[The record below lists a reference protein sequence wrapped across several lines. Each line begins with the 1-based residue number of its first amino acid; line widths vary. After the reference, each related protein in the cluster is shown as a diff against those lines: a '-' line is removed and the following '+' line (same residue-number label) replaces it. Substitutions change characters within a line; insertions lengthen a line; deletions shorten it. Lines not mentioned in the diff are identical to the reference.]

1 MAFLTALSRAGARV
15 LAWIGA
21 LLSLVFGRWQWQAP
35 GYLRWFGRGIA
46 RALRALA
53 ARPLV
58 GALAVAVL
66 VGAGAGGWYGW
77 KWWKAQPKP
86 VEVKFEVVDPRRTE
100 IEYALGPNPLV
111 VKFAGGVAPLAL
123 VGKDV
128 AQGIEVSPAV
138 AGVWH
143 WNSDRELQFLPKED
157 WPVGEEYQV
166 SLARD
171 AIAPQIRLSSRDFT
185 FHAPAFVAKIASAQF
200 SVDAVNPGQK
210 EVVVDLEFSHP
221 VDPAALESRV
231 SMQLAGASKGVLGLG
246 ADKTKFTVT
255 YDKFKLHA
263 YLHSANLP
271 IPAEDTALHVEIDKG
286 VTAARGGKP
295 FQEALA
301 QDVAVPGLYSLK
313 VNKVEPTVVTN
324 DQNDPEQ
331 VLVVETS
338 TEIAEK
344 DIGAALSVWELPVY
358 HPATKVE
365 DRKAPYAW
373 NEVSEVTDAAIKG
386 ARKLDLTA
394 VPTELEYEAGHA
406 YKYRADVGRYLFVRV
421 EKGAKAYG
429 GYLLGARDERIVK
442 VPPFPSELRILSQG
456 ALLSMSGEKKVAVL
470 VRDLPGV
477 RVELARVLPGQL
489 QHLVSQSSGNFDKP
503 SFYSGIGPD
512 DLTERYERKVP
523 LPNLQR
529 GRAHYEAV
537 DVGEYLKKDGDD
549 KRGIFLLT
557 VQGYTPEGAKAQPA
571 DEANAGDG
579 EDGNADGGNTEGEP
593 NVEGE
598 PAQQTAPSD
607 RVDKRLILVTDLGI
621 VVKRELDGTQVVFVQ
636 SIHTGLPVAGANVDV
651 IARNGTTLYSQST
664 DAQGM
669 VRFPKLDNLSR
680 ERSPLMY
687 LVKKAGDTS
696 FLPLN
701 RYDRQLDFSRFDVG
715 GVANARQADQLNAY
729 LFSDRGIYRPGD
741 TFHIGMIIKSADW
754 TKPGA
759 KPLAG
764 LPLEAEVLDARGLS
778 IKRERIKV
786 AAGGF
791 NELVHTTL
799 PSAPTGSYTVN
810 LYTVKDGRANQQ
822 IGSTQINVQE
832 FEPDRMK
839 VSAHLSSEVTEGWV
853 NPNDLKARV
862 SALNLFGTPAENR
875 RVEATIALTPA
886 FPAFSSHKGYVFYD
900 AQRAKEGY
908 SDKLADGKTDAKGE
922 AEFDLGLAKYAR
934 ATYRLHFIARA
945 YEPEGGRSVAAEA
958 ATLVSELPFMV
969 GVKPDGA
976 LDFVSRGSKRSVSV
990 IAIDPK
996 AKKTAAEK
1004 LTLLL
1009 VERKYVS
1016 VLTKQDSGVYK
1027 YESRKKEVTLK
1038 ETPYTIAAGGNTLAL
1053 ATDTPGN
1060 FAYVIRNAD
1069 GLELNRVEYSVA
1081 GQGNVTRSLERNAEL
1096 ELTLDRKD
1104 YAPGDEIAISIRAPY
1119 TGAGLITIERDKV
1132 YAQTWF
1138 KADKV
1143 ASVQKIRLPK
1153 DFEGNG
1159 YISVQFVRDP
1169 GSDEIFMSPLSWGAV
1184 PFATNLSQRTNT
1196 LKLETSELVKPGQK
1210 VAMKLTAAK
1219 PTRAV
1224 VFAVDEGILQVAR
1237 YQNADPLG
1245 HFFQKRALEV
1255 RTSQILDLILPEF
1268 KKIMAATAPGGDAEG
1283 ALGRHLNPF
1292 KRKHDQPAVW
1302 WSGIV
1307 EVNGT
1312 RNFEWTVPETFNG
1325 TLRVMAVAV
1334 NDGQLGTALA
1344 KTTVRGDFVL
1354 SPNAPLAVTPG
1365 DEFEVSVGVANNV
1378 PGSGKEP
1385 AVAVALQASP
1395 AFEVVG
1401 NASQSLKIG
1410 EMREGVAVFRVKV
1423 KDGAAAQLGSAP
1435 LTFSAT
1441 LGNKS
1446 AKLSTEVSVRPATPY
1461 YTQLTLGSFKGS
1473 AEVPVR
1479 RDLFAEHRQVEAAVS
1494 PLPLVA
1500 ANGLSAYLANFSH
1513 SCTEQLV
1520 SQAMPGMVLAKRSEF
1535 APLAGTKPA
1544 GKSID
1549 EAVRVLRTRQ
1559 NAEGGFG
1566 LWDASVQPDEFAS
1579 VYAVH
1584 WMLEARER
1592 GEAVPQDM
1600 LQDGLAYLAQLT
1612 STPADS
1618 LYAARTR
1625 AYAAYL
1631 LTRQGEVT
1639 TAVLTRLRQTLDAK
1653 YAKQWHDDLVA
1664 VWLAASYQL
1673 LKEDSVANSLIAGP
1687 AELLVKRG
1695 KPFRYEN
1702 YYDPLVRDAGT
1713 LYVLAR
1719 HFPTRAKALPPEAM
1733 VAMMKPI
1740 ADNQFNTLSAAWTVL
1755 ALDAYA
1761 NAIGNQAL
1769 GKLSIAAIDAAG
1781 KAQPL
1786 ALPDNLVP
1794 RVRVA
1799 PGNAKLRF
1807 GIDANLPGYY
1817 ALSEAGFD
1825 KTPPAGE
1832 VKHGIELSREYLD
1845 AKGKPVT
1852 SVKIGDEITVRLRV
1866 RAIDRD
1872 FIGNL
1877 ALVDLL
1883 PGGFEPVLQSRT
1895 PDSEGGAPSDAPQSW
1910 NNPLGRNGNW
1920 NAEYADIRDD
1930 RVVLY
1935 GSATKNAA
1943 EFSYRIKASN
1953 AGKFVVPPAYGESL
1967 YERDVQART
1976 AAGSIVVEKPAQ

>member
-1 MAFLTALSRAGARV
+1 MSILSPLARAGARV
-15 LAWIGA
+15 LSWFGA
-21 LLSLVFGRWQWQAP
+21 LLALVFGRWQWQAP
-35 GYLRWFGRGIA
+35 GYLRWLGHRGA
-46 RALRALA
+46 AFWRAVA
-53 ARPLV
+53 ARPARAAA
-58 GALAVAVL
+58 ALAVV
-66 VGAGAGGWYGW
+66 AGLSAGGWFGW
-77 KWWKAQPKP
+77 QWWQAQPKP
-86 VEVKFEVVDPRRTE
+86 VEVKFEVLDPQRTE
-100 IEYALGPNPLV
+100 IENGFDPNPLV
-111 VKFAGGVAPLAL
+111 VKFSQGVAPIAL
-123 VGKDV
+123 VGRDV
-128 AQGIEVSPAV
+128 TQGIEISPPL
-138 AGVWH
+138 AGTWH
-143 WNSDRELQFLPKED
+143 WESDRELRFLPKED

-166 SLARD
+166 GLARD
-171 AIAPQIRLSSRDFT
+171 AVAPQIRLAARDFV
-185 FHAPAFVAKIASAQF
+185 FHAPAFVAKINGAAF
-200 SVDAVNPGQK
+200 HVDPVNPAQK
-210 EVVVDLEFSHP
+210 EVLVELEFTHP
-221 VDPAALESRV
+221 VDPAALEARV
-231 SMQLAGASKGVLGLG
+231 SMQMAGASKGVLGLG
-246 ADKTKFTVT
+246 AEKTKFTVS
-255 YDKFKLHA
+255 YDKYKLRA
-263 YLHSANLP
+263 YLHSQNLP

-286 VTAARGGKP
+286 VAAARGGKP
-295 FQEALA
+295 FKEALA
-301 QDVAVPGLYSLK
+301 QDVAIPGLYSLK
-313 VNKVEPTVVTN
+313 IGNVEPAVVAN

-331 VLVVETS
+331 VLAIETT
-338 TEIAEK
+338 TEVAEK
-344 DIGAALSVWELPVY
+344 DIGAAVSVWELPVY
-358 HPATKVE
+358 HPATKPE
-365 DRKAPYAW
+365 DRKRPYAW
-373 NEVSEVTDAAIKG
+373 NDPAEVTDAALKA
-386 ARKLDLTA
+386 ARKLELTA
-394 VPTELEYEAGHA
+394 VPTELEYEAVHSF
-406 YKYRADVGRYLFVRV
+406 KYRADVGRHLFVRI
-421 EKGAKAYG
+421 EKGLKAYG
-429 GYLLGARDERIVK
+429 GYLLGARDQRIVK

-456 ALLSMSGEKKVAVL
+456 ALLSMSGDKKVAVL

-489 QHLVSQSSGNFDKP
+489 QHLVSQASGTFDNP
-503 SFYSGIGPD
+503 AFYSGIGPD
-512 DLTERYERKVP
+512 NLTERYERKVP

-537 DVGEYLKKDGDD
+537 DVGEYLKKDGED

-557 VQGYTPEGAKAQPA
+557 VQGYTPDGAQARTGDTGAEEEGGEGEA
-571 DEANAGDG
+571 DQDEGDG
-579 EDGNADGGNTEGEP
+579 ETPRTVDPTN
-593 NVEGE
+593 
-598 PAQQTAPSD
+598 
-607 RVDKRLILVTDLGI
+607 RVDHRLILVTDLGLI
-621 VVKRELDGTQVVFVQ
+621 AKRELDGTQVVYVQ
-636 SIHTGLPVAGANVDV
+636 SIHTGAPVAGANVDV
-651 IARNGTTLYSQST
+651 IARNGSTLYTQTT

-680 ERSPLMY
+680 ERSALMY
-687 LVKKAGDTS
+687 LVRKAGDTS

-701 RYDRQLDFSRFDVG
+701 RYDRQLDTSRFDVG
-715 GVANARQADQLNAY
+715 GEANARAPDQLNAY

-778 IKRERIKV
+778 VKRERIKV
-786 AAGGF
+786 APGGF

-799 PSAPTGSYTVN
+799 ATSPTGSYAVN

-839 VSAHLSSEVTEGWV
+839 VSAHLSSEAAEGWV
-853 NPNDLKARV
+853 HPDGLKARV
-862 SALNLFGTPAENR
+862 NALNLFGTPAENR
-875 RVEATIALTPA
+875 RVEATLSLTPA
-886 FPAFSSHKGYVFYD
+886 FPSFRSHPGYVFYD

-908 SDKLADGKTDAKGE
+908 SEKLADGKTDAKGE
-922 AEFDLGLAKYAR
+922 AEFDLGLEKYAR

-958 ATLVSELPFMV
+958 ATLVSELPYMV
-969 GVKPDGA
+969 GMKADGP
-976 LDFVSRGSKRSVSV
+976 LDFVARGAKRGVSV
-990 IAIDPK
+990 IAIDPQ
-996 AKKTAAEK
+996 ARKTAADK
-1004 LTLLL
+1004 LTLVLL
-1009 VERKYVS
+1009 ERKFVS

-1027 YESRKKEVTLK
+1027 YESRRKEVALK
-1038 ETPYTIAAGGNTLAL
+1038 ETPLSIAAGGYALSL
-1053 ATDTPGN
+1053 ATDAPGN
-1060 FAYVIRNAD
+1060 FAYSIRNAD
-1069 GLELNRVEYSVA
+1069 GLELNRIDYSVA

-1104 YAPGDEIAISIRAPY
+1104 YAPGDEIQISVRAPY

-1132 YAQTWF
+1132 YAQAWF
-1138 KADKV
+1138 KADKL

-1159 YISVQFVRDP
+1159 YVSVQFVRDP
-1169 GSDEIFMSPLSWGAV
+1169 GSDEIFMSPLSWGVV
-1184 PFATNLSQRTNT
+1184 PFATNLGQRTNT
-1196 LKLETSELVKPGQK
+1196 LKLEATELVKPGQK
-1210 VAMKLTAAK
+1210 LAMKLSADK
-1219 PTRAV
+1219 PTHAV

-1268 KKIMAATAPGGDAEG
+1268 KKLMAAAAPGGDAEG

-1334 NDGQLGTALA
+1334 NDTTLGTAQTKA
-1344 KTTVRGDFVL
+1344 TVRGDFVL

-1378 PGSGKEP
+1378 AGSGKEP
-1385 AVAVALQASP
+1385 AVAVALQAGP
-1395 AFEVVG
+1395 AFEVIG

-1410 EMREGVAVFRVKV
+1410 EMREGVALFRVKV

-1435 LTFSAT
+1435 LTFSAS
-1441 LGNKS
+1441 LGNKG
-1446 AKLSTEVSVRPATPY
+1446 AKLTTEVSVRPATPY
-1461 YTQLTLGSFKGS
+1461 YTQVTLGSFKGS
-1473 AEVPVR
+1473 AEVPVT
-1479 RDLFAEHRQVEAAVS
+1479 RDLFAEYRQVEAAVS

-1500 ANGLSAYLANFSH
+1500 ASGLSAYLANFEH

-1520 SQAMPGMVLAKRSEF
+1520 SQAVPALVLAKRGEF
-1535 APLAGTKPA
+1535 APLAGAKPG
-1544 GKSID
+1544 GKSIV

-1566 LWDASVQPDEFAS
+1566 LWDASVAPDEFAS
-1579 VYAVH
+1579 VYAAH

-1600 LQDGLAYLAQLT
+1600 LQNALAYLEQLA
-1612 STPADS
+1612 STPAES

-1631 LTRQGEVT
+1631 LTRQGVVT
-1639 TAVLTRLRQTLDAK
+1639 TAALTRLRETLDAK
-1653 YAKQWHDDLVA
+1653 YAKVWHDDLVA
-1664 VWLAASYQL
+1664 VWLAASYQQ
-1673 LKEDSVANSLIAGP
+1673 LKETSVADSLIARP

-1695 KPFRYEN
+1695 QPFGYAD

-1719 HFPTRAKALPPEAM
+1719 HFPARVKALPPEAM
-1733 VAMMKPI
+1733 IAMMKPV
-1740 ADNQFNTLSAAWTVL
+1740 ADNRFNTLSAAWTIL

-1761 NAIGNQAL
+1761 NAVGNQAL
-1769 GKLSIAAIDAAG
+1769 GKLSITAYDAAG
-1781 KAQPL
+1781 KAQAL
-1786 ALPDNLVP
+1786 ALPQNLVP

-1799 PGNAKLRF
+1799 PGTRKLGV
-1807 GIDANLPGYY
+1807 GIDAALTGYY

-1832 VKHGIELSREYLD
+1832 VRHGIELIREYLD

-1852 SVKIGDEITVRLRV
+1852 SIKIGDEITVRLRV
-1866 RAIDRD
+1866 RTTERD
-1872 FIGNL
+1872 YIGNL

-1883 PGGFEPVLQSRT
+1883 PGGFEPVLQSRALG
-1895 PDSEGGAPSDAPQSW
+1895 SEGGEPSDAPQTW

-1920 NAEYADIRDD
+1920 NAEYADIRED

-1935 GSATKNAA
+1935 GSANKNMA
-1943 EFSYRIKASN
+1943 EFSYRIKATN
-1953 AGKFVVPPAYGESL
+1953 AGRFVVPPAYGESL
-1967 YERDVQART
+1967 YERDVRART
-1976 AAGSIVVEKPAQ
+1976 PAGSIVVEKPAQ